1 MSKSEARLNLAD
13 ALRPAAPGSPVWL
26 RVGRIFD
33 GHRLLPGG
41 GHVVYDAR
49 EIRHVGDAASAPP
62 AALLREG
69 QSTPDADL
77 PEFTLLPG
85 LIEAH
90 AHLFLQGGEL
100 DFELRKAYLAQSPE
114 ALLAQAQA
122 RLRTLV
128 ELGIVAVRDAG
139 DKDGVGL
146 ALSAQYKREH
156 RPLMP
161 YLESPGPGI
170 NRQGRYGSFMCE
182 PLEQYESIEACV
194 RGRVERGADR
204 IKLVPTGIINFKE
217 YQVTARP
224 QMTAEEVGRFVEVA
238 HALGR
243 QTFAHASGAEGI
255 QNAIDGGVDT
265 VEHGFFLTDAQL
277 AQLRD
282 RDIGWVPTFAPV
294 QRQVDHAAA
303 MGWDAATVA
312 GLQGILDRHAA
323 SLARAAALGVRIV
336 AGSDAGSC
344 GVAHGLDFIYEL
356 ELMERAGLSPEA
368 VLCSATGA
376 SAERLRFPEPFGVLR
391 HGALPRM
398 ILTRANPFE
407 TVANLR
413 REKLVLFD
421 GHVLAAD
428 PEIMPLEHM

>member
-1 MSKSEARLNLAD
+1 MSKPETEFSLEE
-13 ALRPAAPGSPVWL
+13 ALRPAAADSPVWL
-26 RVGRIFD
+26 RVGTLFD
-33 GHRLLPGG
+33 GERTLRDA
-41 GHVVYDAR
+41 HVVYDGR
-49 EIRHVGDAASAPP
+49 KILHAAAGEP
-62 AALLREG
+62 AADLVRAG
-69 QSTPDADL
+69 QSAPDADL

-100 DFELRKAYLAQSPE
+100 DFEKRKAYLTQTSE
-114 ALLAQAQA
+114 ELLAQAQP
-122 RLRTLV
+122 RLETLIR
-128 ELGIVAVRDAG
+128 LGVMAVRDAG

-156 RPLMP
+156 HPIMP

-170 NRQGRYGSFMCE
+170 NRQGRYGSFMCA
-182 PLEQYESIEACV
+182 PLEEYESIEACV

-217 YQVTARP
+217 YQVTAKP
-224 QMTAEEVGRFVEVA
+224 QMSAEEVARFVAEA

-243 QTFAHASGAEGI
+243 QTFAHASGADGI

-265 VEHGFFLTDAQL
+265 IEHGFFLTDEQL

-282 RDIGWVPTFAPV
+282 RNIGWVPTFAPV
-294 QRQVDHAAA
+294 QKQVDHGGC
-303 MGWDAATVA
+303 MGWGAETIA

-323 SLARAAALGVRIV
+323 SLARAAGMGVKII

-356 ELMERAGLSPEA
+356 ELMERAGMSAEA
-368 VLCSATGA
+368 IIRSATGG
-376 SAERLRFPEPFGVLR
+376 SAERLLFPEVFGVIKP
-391 HGALPRM
+391 GALPRM
-398 ILTRANPFE
+398 ILTKDSPLQ
-407 TVANLR
+407 TVSNLR
-413 REKLVLFD
+413 KEKLSIFD
-421 GHVLAAD
+421 GQVFRTD
-428 PEIMPLEHM
+428 PETTPLEHM